1 MNDVLDFLGIVR
13 NLTEFYLWAVF
24 LAAAALLVA
33 DMMKPRALIQADQHQ
48 SQERKAA

>member
-24 LAAAALLVA
+24 LAAAALLAA
-33 DMMKPRALIQADQHQ
+33 DVMKPRAFIRADRHE

>member
-13 NLTEFYLWAVF
+13 NLTEFYLWTVF

-33 DMMKPRALIQADQHQ
+33 DMMKPRAFIRAEHRE
-48 SQERKAA
+48 SQEQKAA

>member
-33 DMMKPRALIQADQHQ
+33 DMMKPSAFILADHHE
-48 SQERKAA
+48 SRDRKAA

>member
-33 DMMKPRALIQADQHQ
+33 DMMKPRAFIQADRHE